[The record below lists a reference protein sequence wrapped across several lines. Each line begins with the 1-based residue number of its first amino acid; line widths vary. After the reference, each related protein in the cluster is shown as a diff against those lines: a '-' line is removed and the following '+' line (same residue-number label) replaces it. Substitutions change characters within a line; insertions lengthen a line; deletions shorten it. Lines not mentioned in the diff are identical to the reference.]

1 MILGQSLGVDRSAV
15 WFGVNLKKSLTAMLS
30 ALLISSTAMAEKK
43 EVEKLRNYSMRLAM
57 ETTASKET
65 IWSLW
70 EDVENWKQFDTLL
83 EYSYLDEGD
92 SFELGARGAVKAKD
106 SPKTRFEITA
116 IEHGKSFTE
125 TLKLPLYQRIEL
137 LRYFLEGEGE
147 GEDDNTVFVHEVR
160 FRGRLKWFSHYLA
173 AKTFR
178 RELPLVMNRLRA
190 VAEKKE
196 ASSRKWVKR

>member
-1 MILGQSLGVDRSAV
+1 MIFSRNVGLDRGMVWSGVT
-15 WFGVNLKKSLTAMLS
+15 LKNSLTAMLS
-30 ALLISSTAMAEKK
+30 ALLISSTAVAEKK

-116 IEHGKSFTE
+116 IERGKSFTE

-137 LRYFLEGEGE
+137 HRYFLED
-147 GEDDNTVFVHEVR
+147 EDDNTVFVHEVR

-196 ASSRKWVKR
+196 ATSRRLVKR